1 MRGGSSAHHSEA
13 AERTMHIAL
22 SPDEDQCI
30 LPSRL
35 EPGWSPECSRRLAL
49 VVPSVSTRT
58 APKVVTG
65 GVLVEFSTVPAS
77 RLDCAEAA
85 ITVHPWHVLR

>member
-1 MRGGSSAHHSEA
+1 
-13 AERTMHIAL
+13 MHIAL

-35 EPGWSPECSRRLAL
+35 EPAWTPECSRRLAS
-49 VVPSVSTRT
+49 VVHSVSTRT

-65 GVLVEFSTVPAS
+65 GVLAEFSAVAAS
-77 RLDCAEAA
+77 RVGCAEAA
-85 ITVHPWHVLR
+85 ITLHPWHVLR